1 MQRISLITR
10 QVQPSLSFLGQAA
23 RMSTIPQSMNALQIH
38 SQGGLDVL
46 AMHDVPVPKPKSDE
60 LLVKVEYAGV
70 NYIDTYLRSGL
81 YPREMPFILGNE
93 PAGTVVQV
101 GSEEESRGIKVGDRV
116 AAYCGGGGFA
126 EYVSLPR
133 KSLYKLPDSVDSRLG
148 AAALL
153 QGLTGE

>member
-1 MQRISLITR
+1 
-10 QVQPSLSFLGQAA
+10 
-23 RMSTIPQSMNALQIH
+23 MSTIPQSMKALQIH

-46 AMHDVPVPKPKSDE
+46 AIHDTPVPKPKEDE

-93 PAGTVVQV
+93 PAGIVVQV
-101 GSEEESRGIKVGDRV
+101 GNEQKSKGINVGDQV
-116 AAYCGGGGFA
+116 AAYCGGGAFA

-133 KSLYKLPDSVDSRLG
+133 KSVFKLPNGFDLKLG
-148 AAALL
+148 AASVL